1 MSHSQ
6 DVKFLDLQRLNAQYR
21 QELVDAATR
30 VIDSGWYVLGV
41 EVGCFEREFAEY
53 CGARH
58 CVSVGNG
65 LDALSIILKSYIAL
79 GRLSPGDKVLVPANT
94 FIATVLAISQAG
106 LVPVMQ
112 APDEKTFNLTAKDLD
127 SERLKDVK
135 AVMAVHLY
143 GQLADVEGIKAVCD
157 ERKLLF
163 IEDAAQAHG
172 AELNGKRAGLFGDAA
187 GFSFFPGKNLGAL
200 GDAGAIVTNDDA
212 LANACRSLR
221 NYGSNVKYHHDFQ
234 GMNSRLDEMQAA
246 FLRVK
251 LKHMDQEIIRR
262 RQIAQRYRLEIN
274 GDHLALPRVACEE
287 AHVWH
292 LFVIRSHV
300 RAELQAFLAENGIHT
315 LIHYPI
321 AIPDQNAYAG
331 LLSKCEV
338 ASRMAGE
345 VLSLPVDP
353 CMTDVEV
360 DRVIDACNRFGLV

>member
-1 MSHSQ
+1 MSHLH
-6 DVKFLDLQRLNAQYR
+6 DVKFLDLQRLNARYR

-30 VIDSGWYVLGV
+30 VIDSGWYVLGE
-41 EVGCFEREFAEY
+41 EVGHFEREFADY
-53 CGARH
+53 CGAKH

-79 GRLSPGDKVLVPANT
+79 GRLNVGDKVLVPANT
-94 FIATVLAISQAG
+94 FIATVLAISEAG
-106 LVPVMQ
+106 LVPVMHE
-112 APDEKTFNLTAKDLD
+112 PDEKTFNLAVQDLG
-127 SERLKDVK
+127 SEVLRDVK

-157 ERKLLF
+157 EHKLLF

-172 AELNGKRAGLFGDAA
+172 AALHGRRAGLFGDAA

-200 GDAGAIVTNDDA
+200 GDAGAIVTNDDT
-212 LANACRSLR
+212 LAHICKSLR
-221 NYGSNVKYHHDFQ
+221 SYGSSIKYHHDFQ
-234 GMNSRLDEMQAA
+234 GMNSRLDEVQAA

-251 LKHMDQEIIRR
+251 LKYLDQEIVRR
-262 RQIAQRYRLEIN
+262 RQIARRYLSEIN
-274 GDHLALPRVACEE
+274 NDHLVLPSVACEE

-292 LFVIRSHV
+292 LFVIRSQV
-300 RAELQAFLAENGIHT
+300 RAELQAFLAKNGIQT

-321 AIPDQNAYAG
+321 AIPDQKAYAG
-331 LLSKCEV
+331 LLPKSEV

-360 DRVIDACNRFGLV
+360 DRVVDACNNFRLA